1 MASKGRTGRRARRK
15 CQCLPE
21 VLPPVAVRALDEH
34 GGVKGLATAVPTRRA
49 LEREAS
55 MHAAMADPLRLRI
68 MGLLA
73 LSPLCVCVIRA
84 TTEVEDSRLSYH
96 LGVLKRAGLVAGRK
110 DGSWIVYELTD
121 RGRLLL
127 SAGGP

>member
-1 MASKGRTGRRARRK
+1 M
-15 CQCLPE
+15 
-21 VLPPVAVRALDEH
+21 AVRALEEH
-34 GGVKGLATAVPTRRA
+34 GGVRGLSAAVPSRRA

-55 MHAAMADPLRLRI
+55 AHAAMADPLRLRI

-121 RGRLLL
+121 RGRRLL
-127 SAGGP
+127 AADGP